1 MPSQPET
8 YMQNR
13 SGENE
18 AKGAAFA
25 GPAAL
30 VRSLLA
36 WYDQHGRDLPWRFR
50 GRARGRGQSHGQH
63 QSQGRA
69 DPYHV
74 WLSEIMLQQTAVVVV
89 TPYFHEFLSRWP
101 TIAALAAAPLEDV
114 LQAWAGLG
122 YYARARNLHKC
133 ARVLDTD
140 FRDGFPEDTAT
151 LKTLPGIG
159 DYTAAA
165 ISAIAFARPA
175 NVVDG
180 NIERVVARLRAVAA
194 PLPGARRELR
204 KLAGE
209 IAPDQRPGDYAQA
222 LMDLGATVC
231 TPRNPAC
238 GVCPWAGSCQA
249 RINGKAAEYPRRVAK
264 KAKPVR
270 RGVAYW
276 IERDNKIL
284 LERRPARGLLGGM
297 LCFPG
302 SEWVEAAGE
311 IAGDAGDHLLPG
323 EVRHTFTHFHL
334 ILRVSV
340 RRAEN
345 SETDRPAGKWV
356 PISELDQAGLPSV
369 MRKVARH
376 ALGAMAAA
384 E

>member
-1 MPSQPET
+1 MPSEPET

-18 AKGAAFA
+18 AKRAVFA
-25 GPAAL
+25 SPATLA
-30 VRSLLA
+30 RSLLA
-36 WYDQHGRDLPWRFR
+36 WYDHHGRDLPWRIR
-50 GRARGRGQSHGQH
+50 GRVKGRGQS
-63 QSQGRA
+63 QSQLRA
-69 DPYHV
+69 NPYHV
-74 WLSEIMLQQTAVVVV
+74 WLSEIMLQQTTVAAVI
-89 TPYFHEFLSRWP
+89 PYFHEFLSRWP
-101 TIAALAAAPLEDV
+101 TIQALAAAPLDDV

-133 ARVLDTD
+133 ARVLETD
-140 FRDGFPEDTAT
+140 FGGRFPEDTAT

-165 ISAIAFARPA
+165 ISAIAFAQPA

-180 NIERVVARLRAVAA
+180 NIERVVARLRAVEA

-204 KLAGE
+204 RLAGE

-231 TPRNPAC
+231 TPRNPTC
-238 GVCPWAGSCQA
+238 GLCPWAGSCQA
-249 RINGKAAEYPRRVAK
+249 RVKGRAAEYPRRVAK

-276 IERDNKIL
+276 IEQDSKIF

-311 IAGDAGDHLLPG
+311 ITGDNRGSLLPG

-340 RRAEN
+340 RRAE
-345 SETDRPAGKWV
+345 SPGPDEPAGKWV
-356 PISELDQAGLPSV
+356 PISELDEAGLPSV
-369 MRKVARH
+369 MQKVARH

>member
-18 AKGAAFA
+18 AKGAVFA

-30 VRSLLA
+30 ARSLLA
-36 WYDQHGRDLPWRFR
+36 WYDQHGRDLPWRIR
-50 GRARGRGQSHGQH
+50 GRIRGRMK
-63 QSQGRA
+63 GRA
-69 DPYHV
+69 NPYHV
-74 WLSEIMLQQTAVVVV
+74 WLSEIMLQQTTVVAV
-89 TPYFHEFLSRWP
+89 TPYYREFLSRWP
-101 TIAALAAAPLEDV
+101 TIAALAAAPLNDV

-133 ARVLDTD
+133 ARQVEAD
-140 FRDGFPEDTAT
+140 FGGKFPEDTPT

-159 DYTAAA
+159 EYTAAA
-165 ISAIAFARPA
+165 ISAIAFALPA

-180 NIERVVARLRAVAA
+180 NVERVVARLRAVAA

-238 GVCPWAGSCQA
+238 GVCPWASSCQA
-249 RINGKAAEYPRRVAK
+249 RNNGRAAEYPRRVAK
-264 KAKPVR
+264 KPKPVR

-276 IERDNKIL
+276 IEQDSKIL

-302 SEWVEAAGE
+302 SEWVEATDE
-311 IAGDAGDHLLPG
+311 IAGDKGDSLLPG

-340 RRAEN
+340 RGVDNPEA
-345 SETDRPAGKWV
+345 DRPEGKWV
-356 PISELDQAGLPSV
+356 PISELDKAGLPSV
-369 MRKVARH
+369 MQKVARH